1 MNNIANKKILLIICG
16 GISAYKSLEIIRLLK
31 KKGATVKTILTKSAK
46 EFVTPLSVA
55 SLSQGKVYD
64 DLFSHENES
73 EMDHISL
80 SRWSDLILVAPTTAN
95 TISKLSTGSSDDLA
109 STVILASDKKIFLV
123 PAMNVRMWE
132 HLSTK
137 ENLQKLKS
145 FGYQIIG
152 PEIGDMACGEYGEGK
167 MTEPMNIINYIDDY
181 LKDIKKNKEFKA
193 LVTAGPTHE
202 YIDPVRYISNK
213 SSGKQG
219 YEIAKSL
226 KKNGFET
233 TLISGPT
240 NLDPISGVNLINVS
254 SAKEMFNA
262 TLENL
267 PVDVAIFSAA
277 VGDYKVKNKEKNKIK
292 KKEKKKIKNK
302 KKKKKKKN
310 KKKKKIKKKES
321 IDLSLEKNIDIL
333 GHISKHNSLRPK
345 IVIGFAAETN
355 NLIKNSKIKLAE
367 KNCDWIIANDVSNPS
382 IGFESDFN
390 EVSIFYKNMSNEK
403 LTKMK
408 KSLLADKIVKRVI
421 SQLN

>member
-1 MNNIANKKILLIICG
+1 MNNIASKKILLIICG

-109 STVILASDKKIFLV
+109 STVILASDKKVFLV

-181 LKDIKKNKEFKA
+181 LKGIKKNKEFKA

-219 YEIAKSL
+219 YAIAKSL

-277 VGDYKVKNKEKNKIK
+277 VGDYKVKNKEKD
-292 KKEKKKIKNK
+292 
-302 KKKKKKKN
+302 
-310 KKKKKIKKKES
+310 KIKKKES

-390 EVSIFYKNMSNEK
+390 EVSIFYKSMNYEK
-403 LTKMK
+403 LPKMK
-408 KSLLADKIVKRVI
+408 KSILAEEIVKRVV